1 MSATTGPGDGSRN
14 NEGEANSVTVRE
26 HLYKV
31 LVIGEFGVGK
41 TSIIRRYTEG
51 YFSPN
56 YKLTI
61 GVDFALKSIEWS
73 KNVKVNLQLWDIAG
87 HERFGHMTRV
97 YYKYA
102 IAAIIVFD
110 LSRPATFDSVLKWL
124 DDVNSKVMLANEN
137 PVPVLLLANK
147 CDIDDVSLETEKL
160 NRFCQE
166 RNFIGWYP
174 TSAKTSQNI
183 EDAMNFL
190 VEHIL
195 SLPSGAQQPGEHMTM
210 TTSVTNSADESNFD
224 GIEEKEKSSG
234 CCN

>member
-1 MSATTGPGDGSRN
+1 MASVINDGVSTKQINSSAN
-14 NEGEANSVTVRE
+14 TVKE

-73 KNVKVNLQLWDIAG
+73 SDTKVNLQLWDIAG

-124 DDVNSKVMLANEN
+124 EDVNSKVMLSNEQ

-147 CDIDDVSLETEKL
+147 CDIDDSSYETDKL
-160 NRFCQE
+160 NSFCRE
-166 RNFIGWYP
+166 KNFIGWFP
-174 TSAKTSQNI
+174 TSAKTNQNV
-183 EDAMNFL
+183 EEAMNFL
-190 VEHIL
+190 IEHIL
-195 SLPSGAQQPGEHMTM
+195 SLPSGAQQPGEHM
-210 TTSVTNSADESNFD
+210 SVIHSGTNGGEDSTFD
-224 GIEEKEKSSG
+224 GIEEKEKSST
-234 CCN
+234 CCS

>member
-1 MSATTGPGDGSRN
+1 MAAASAAVELTP
-14 NEGEANSVTVRE
+14 ATVQE

-41 TSIIRRYTEG
+41 TSVIRRYTEG

-61 GVDFALKSIEWS
+61 GVDFALKSLDW
-73 KNVKVNLQLWDIAG
+73 NDTTKVNLQLWDIAG

-102 IAAIIVFD
+102 IAAIVVFD
-110 LSRPATFDSVLKWL
+110 LSRQWL
-124 DDVNSKVMLANEN
+124 DDVNSKVMLSNEQ

-147 CDIDDVSLETEKL
+147 CDIEEVSIE
-160 NRFCQE
+160 QE
-166 RNFIGWYP
+166 RIDSFCKEHNFIGWFP
-174 TSAKTSQNI
+174 TSAKTNMNI
-183 EDAMNFL
+183 DEAMNFL

-195 SLPSGAQQPGEHMTM
+195 SLPSEIQQPGPDPQSMPGSIVSSLE
-210 TTSVTNSADESNFD
+210 TSYTRGLD
-224 GIEEKEKSSG
+224 SSSSSSERRP
-234 CCN
+234 CCT